1 MSTVI
6 FFEKPGCTENARQ
19 IALLQAAG
27 HQVVIKDLLSYKFTK
42 DELRSYFGSLPV
54 KDWFNISSPKIKS
67 GEIDPSSFTENTALD
82 LMLSELLLIRR
93 PLMEIDGIRYA
104 GFDIERLEA
113 TGINCKQNPRFKFLD
128 GQDLDRCPGD
138 QMGIKCDVPRGDPSL

>member
-6 FFEKPGCTENARQ
+6 FFEKPGCTGNARQ

-27 HQVVIKDLLSYKFTK
+27 HQVIVKDLLSYKFTK

-54 KDWFNISSPKIKS
+54 RDWFNISSPKIKS
-67 GEIDPSSFTENTALD
+67 GEINPSSFAEDAALE
-82 LMLSELLLIRR
+82 LMLTEPLFIRR
-93 PLMEIDGIRYA
+93 PLMEIDSLKHA
-104 GFDIERLEA
+104 GFDIDRLEA
-113 TGINCKQNPRFKFLD
+113 AGINCKQNPRFKLLD

-138 QMGIKCDVPRGDPSL
+138 QMGIKCDSPRGDPSL